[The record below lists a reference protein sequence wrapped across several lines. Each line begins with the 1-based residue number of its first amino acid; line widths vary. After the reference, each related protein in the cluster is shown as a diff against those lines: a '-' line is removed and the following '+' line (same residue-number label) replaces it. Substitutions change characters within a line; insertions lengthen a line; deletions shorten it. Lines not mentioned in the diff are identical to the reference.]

1 MNLRVFAVAVV
12 GISSMVA
19 LLFFPPWKA
28 HGAFAG
34 HFRVDRVA
42 FMELDTERL
51 LLEQG
56 AIALATLLLG
66 FAFRKKR
73 T

>member
-1 MNLRVFAVAVV
+1 MNLRVWVVALV
-12 GISSMVA
+12 GISSMAV

-28 HGAFAG
+28 HGMFAG
-34 HFRVDRVA
+34 HFRADRVA

-66 FAFRKKR
+66 FAVRKKR